1 MSAIDNAIKEYRKL
15 DTSKK
20 YYMLCANEV
29 NELLEKHGND
39 LINGCLD
46 LFIYAFVK
54 GVRFQKKMQGSV
66 RG

>member
-15 DTSKK
+15 DKSKG

-29 NELLEKHGND
+29 NELVEKHGNN
-39 LINGCLD
+39 LIDGSLD

-66 RG
+66 R

>member
-15 DTSKK
+15 DKSKG

-29 NELLEKHGND
+29 NELVEKHGD
-39 LINGCLD
+39 SLINGGLD

>member
-15 DTSKK
+15 DKSKG

-29 NELLEKHGND
+29 NELVEKHGD
-39 LINGCLD
+39 SLISGGLD

-66 RG
+66 R